1 MLATFD
7 TERFRKAL
15 VPVVAVVLGLGL
27 LSAATGPPSDRDP
40 GRPDAASGEPGETS
54 TSVAAPGDPAATSTP
69 SDGGSPSTGSVPS
82 TPAPLGPAAVPVP
95 GVYRYDVDEVRD
107 GEASTRAEER
117 EISVLGEEEGATIV
131 QVVASSDGERQAS
144 VLAWSPEQVLVRST
158 RIESDDGPTRDC
170 AWDPPFVEFGTLGTG
185 AQWTVESTCTTD
197 VAGLPTTF
205 VVHGSS
211 RVVGEAEV
219 VHAGVPV
226 RVWQVARDRTTT
238 ITATVG
244 SDDVEQ
250 VVREVGT
257 FFVDPSRG
265 LTLRSDVTV
274 TLSGAQQGE
283 SRRTSVLVEG
293 SD

>member
-1 MLATFD
+1 MLETFD
-7 TERFRKAL
+7 TERFRRAL
-15 VPVVAVVLGLGL
+15 VPVIAVVFGLAVL
-27 LSAATGPPSDRDP
+27 AAAATAPSDQDP
-40 GRPDAASGEPGETS
+40 GRPDAAQQTPDASTTTAPGAAVTEVSSVPADGEPAPTS
-54 TSVAAPGDPAATSTP
+54 APPPT
-69 SDGGSPSTGSVPS
+69 TG
-82 TPAPLGPAAVPVP
+82 PLGPAVVPAP

-107 GEASTRAEER
+107 GEASTRSEER
-117 EISVLGEEEGATIV
+117 EISVLGEEDGATIV
-131 QVVASSDGERQAS
+131 QLVASSDGERQAS
-144 VLAWSPEQVLVRST
+144 VLAWSPDQVQVRST
-158 RIESDDGPTRDC
+158 QIETEGAPARDC
-170 AWDPPFVEFGTLGTG
+170 SWAPPFLEFGRLENGG
-185 AQWTVESTCTTD
+185 QWTVESTCTTD

-205 VVHGSS
+205 VVRGAS

-219 VHAGVPV
+219 VHAGAPA

-244 SDDVEQ
+244 NDAVEQ

-257 FFVDPSRG
+257 FFIDPARG

-293 SD
+293 